1 MSTRGV
7 IGTGVAIWALA
18 LSLSVRAHPGPA
30 IAAAAPHPVAK
41 TRPAVPPASVA
52 PKSAERAKTEPIPP
66 SNADCLACHGDGSAV
81 RADGRP
87 VVVKPEAFE
96 HSVHGPLSCVDCH
109 QDLAKG
115 IEFPHPEKLAKV
127 DCSTCH
133 PDSVAKYKE
142 GVHARERAKGS
153 IEAARC
159 VDCHGMHDIKPKSDP
174 ESRTYHLNIAATCTK
189 CHGDADVIR
198 KGGIPSDV
206 TKLFAD
212 SIHGLALSKSGLV
225 VAPTCS
231 DCHSAH
237 DVRRRDDPN
246 SHVSKM
252 HVPATCG
259 RCHEGIS
266 NQFNAGAHG
275 MALAKGNTGA
285 PTCQTCHTAHGIQR
299 AETASWQLSVIGQ
312 CGTCHLDRIAT
323 FRDTFHGQVTN
334 LGFRTVASCA
344 DCHGAHEMLPASD
357 PRSPISK
364 ARLVATCGKCH
375 PNASENFVKY
385 DPHADKHRRAG
396 NPVLYFTARF
406 MTILLAGVFGFFG
419 LHTTMWFMK
428 ELHVRRARRRR
439 AGEPVAVHGAR
450 SGEGTDG
457 RDR

>member
-7 IGTGVAIWALA
+7 IGTGVAIWALS

-41 TRPAVPPASVA
+41 PPRAVPPASVA
-52 PKSAERAKTEPIPP
+52 PKPAERAKTEPIPP

-174 ESRTYHLNIAATCTK
+174 ESRTYHLNIAATWTK

-312 CGTCHLDRIAT
+312 CG
-323 FRDTFHGQVTN
+323 
-334 LGFRTVASCA
+334 
-344 DCHGAHEMLPASD
+344 
-357 PRSPISK
+357 
-364 ARLVATCGKCH
+364 KCH